1 MTKVE
6 ELRNE
11 LDNID
16 KEITA
21 LYEKRMNVVLE
32 IAKAKKEEG
41 VPTNVPGREKDI
53 INKVTK
59 MVSPELRVYTKQ
71 LYETIFQTSK
81 SYQSKI
87 NESEGRLRT
96 LLSGLLSKQSEFFPK
111 VASVACQ
118 GVLGSYSSIAAEKLF
133 QISDITYFKTFE
145 NVFEAVESGKCQ
157 FGILPIENSSAGSVN
172 AVYDLMKKHEFFIVG
187 GIKISVRHCLL
198 GNKGAKIEDIK
209 EIISHEQALNQ
220 CSEYLKKFPNA
231 EIHPVTNTAVASK
244 TVAESGRL
252 DLAAISSKECSGYY
266 GLSIIDGDIAD
277 NQNNYTRFICISKEP
292 VVYANSTKISLMAAL
307 PHEAGSL
314 SKILGRF
321 NASGINLTKLE
332 SRPTPNSVFEFMFY
346 FDIEGDIHDPEVFNL
361 LCDLDNSI
369 NLTFLGAYNEL

>member
-1 MTKVE
+1 MNKLE
-6 ELRNE
+6 QYRNE
-11 LDNID
+11 LDIID
-16 KEITA
+16 KEITS
-21 LYEKRMNVVLE
+21 LYEKRMNIVLE
-32 IAKAKKEEG
+32 IAKEKKASN
-41 VPTNVPGREKDI
+41 VPTNVPDREKNI

-81 SYQSKI
+81 SYQSRV
-87 NESEGRLRT
+87 NATDGNLRN
-96 LLSGLLSKQSEFFPK
+96 LLTDLLAKDKEFFPK
-111 VASVACQ
+111 VATVACQ
-118 GVLGSYSSIAAEKLF
+118 GVLGSYSSIATERLF
-133 QISDITYFKTFE
+133 QISDITYCKTFE
-145 NVFEAVESGKCQ
+145 NVFEAVETGKCK
-157 FGILPIENSSAGSVN
+157 FGILPIENSTAGSVN
-172 AVYDLMKKHEFFIVG
+172 AVYDLMKKHEFYIVG

-198 GNKGAKIEDIK
+198 GNKGTKKEDIT

-231 EIHPVTNTAVASK
+231 KIVPVANTAVASK
-244 TVAESGRL
+244 TVAESGRH
-252 DLAAISSKECSGYY
+252 DIASISSKECSDYY

-292 VVYANSTKISLMAAL
+292 TLYTNSTKISLMAAL

-332 SRPTPNSVFEFMFY
+332 SRPTQNSVFEFMFY

>member
-1 MTKVE
+1 MTKLE
-6 ELRNE
+6 QYRNE

-32 IAKAKKEEG
+32 IAKTKKEEG
-41 VPTNVPGREKDI
+41 VPTNVPDREKNI

-59 MVSPELRVYTKQ
+59 MVSPELQVYTKQ

-81 SYQSKI
+81 SYQARI
-87 NESEGRLRT
+87 NANDGNLRK
-96 LLSGLLSKQSEFFPK
+96 LLSWLLNKKSEFFPK

-145 NVFEAVESGKCQ
+145 NVFEAVESGKCK
-157 FGILPIENSSAGSVN
+157 FGILPIENSTAGSVN

-198 GNKGAKIEDIK
+198 GNKGAKFEDIT

-231 EIHPVTNTAVASK
+231 KIHPVENTAVASK
-244 TVAESGRL
+244 TVAESGRI
-252 DLAAISSKECSGYY
+252 DIAAISSKECSGYY

-292 VVYANSTKISLMAAL
+292 MVYANSTKISLMAAL

-346 FDIEGDIHDPEVFNL
+346 FDIEGDIHDPEVFDL